1 MSLIANDP
9 KVVERQRKK
18 RIFAS
23 VPNLDDLHDLSD
35 WFNVPILTLERAAF
49 LYGAMNPAHCSLS
62 TGELLNCGYTLYQ
75 IEKSQVVMHAMF
87 GDIVLGELSC
97 FQLTL
102 KREKW
107 TSQYDREIY
116 DEIISV
122 SDIEAHHIHEINA
135 STTLIKN
142 TVFQQW
148 LKRKNLKTVKQLALE
163 KAQFERDE
171 SAHIRRIQENDA
183 FVESLNQVPVE
194 KEVNLLGF
202 SNYKPTPTLELVI
215 DHIDQ
220 NLNGA
225 TAEYLNDVKA
235 QKEYLTRAGQS
246 RNLGKGEIE
255 AAYIVTRDPESVAKF
270 LKNNPAKAKVN
281 KKTIT

>member
-1 MSLIANDP
+1 MSLIVGDP
-9 KVVERQRKK
+9 KIIEREHKK
-18 RIFAS
+18 RIFAN
-23 VPNLDDLHDLSD
+23 VPNLDELHDLSD

-116 DEIISV
+116 DEIISA

-148 LKRKNLKTVKQLALE
+148 LKRKNLKTVKQLAIE
-163 KAQFERDE
+163 KARFESEER
-171 SAHIRRIQENDA
+171 ARILRIKEDDV
-183 FVESLNQVPVE
+183 FVESLKQDVSE
-194 KEVNLLGF
+194 KEVSLLGF
-202 SNYKPTPTLELVI
+202 SNYKPTPALELVI

-225 TAEYLNDVKA
+225 TPEYLNDVKA
-235 QKEYLTRAGQS
+235 QKDYLARAGQS

-255 AAYIVTRDPESVAKF
+255 AAYIVTRDPQAVAKF
-270 LKNNPAKAKVN
+270 LKNNPAKAKIN
-281 KKTIT
+281 KKQ